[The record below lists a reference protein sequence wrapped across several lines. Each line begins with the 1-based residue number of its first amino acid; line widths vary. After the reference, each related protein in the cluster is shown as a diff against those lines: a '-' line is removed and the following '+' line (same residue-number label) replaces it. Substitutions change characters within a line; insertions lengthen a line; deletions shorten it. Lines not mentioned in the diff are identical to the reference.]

1 MNYEHI
7 KGWSSMND
15 QGALLKEII
24 NLMGGKERILMA
36 EVGVYLGRGT
46 AIFDEVFSERNID
59 YELMAIDNW
68 EGSIEHKTQNIVPG
82 YQQALEN
89 LSPISDKVKL
99 IKADSTESANMFDD
113 ESFDIVYIDASHE
126 YEPVMADI
134 TAWMPKVKNGGFIC
148 GDDYAPDW
156 NGVILAVNEYFQGK
170 ASVLG
175 STRQWYFKKGS

>member
-15 QGALLKEII
+15 QGALLEEILNIIDNKE
-24 NLMGGKERILMA
+24 KILMA

-46 AIFDEVFSERNID
+46 AIFDEVFSKRKID

-68 EGSIEHKTQNIVPG
+68 EGSIEHKIQNIVPE

-89 LSPISDKVKL
+89 LAPISDKVKL
-99 IKADSTESANMFDD
+99 IKADSRESANMFND

-126 YEPVMADI
+126 YEPVIADI
-134 TAWMPKVKNGGFIC
+134 AAWMPKVKDGGFIC

-156 NGVILAVNEYFQGK
+156 SGVILAVNEYFQGK
-170 ASVLG
+170 AYVLG
-175 STRQWYFKKGS
+175 STRQWYFKKGL